1 LLVRRLTA
9 GGLSFCCALMI
20 GLGMLASP
28 ARSTS
33 AVDVDVVLS
42 TLPLPPNV
50 DPPTQAS
57 LTEGLPLKKLT
68 LGKPVAGG
76 NLRSGFGIRRHPI
89 LLSSKMHTGVDWAAR
104 LGAPILSAGGG
115 TVILAEWAAGY
126 GRRVEIQHADGVVT
140 AYSHMSRFST
150 DIEPGTHVRQ
160 GQVIGFVGS
169 TGLSTGPHLHFEVL
183 VNGYFVDPM
192 DIYAPGGVRVAARVQ
207 KKASPANGRT
217 AMAPA
222 EQVAALAVSAPP
234 LAQPAPK
241 LVRLAEHTP
250 TRRIAAA
257 SLKSAEKWAEHDRRM
272 TAIQSKITAS
282 TLMIM
287 R

>member
-1 LLVRRLTA
+1 
-9 GGLSFCCALMI
+9 M
-20 GLGMLASP
+20 
-28 ARSTS
+28 
-33 AVDVDVVLS
+33 
-42 TLPLPPNV
+42 
-50 DPPTQAS
+50 
-57 LTEGLPLKKLT
+57 EGLPLKKLT
-68 LGKPVAGG
+68 LGKPVADG

-104 LGAPILSAGGG
+104 LGAPILSAGEG

-150 DIEPGTHVRQ
+150 DIEPGAQVRH

-192 DIYAPGGVRVAARVQ
+192 DIYALGGGRVAARVQ
-207 KKASPANGRT
+207 KKASPTSGRT
-217 AMAPA
+217 DTAPA
-222 EQVAALAVSAPP
+222 EQIAALAGSAAP
-234 LAQPAPK
+234 LAQPARKP
-241 LVRLAEHTP
+241 VRLAERTT

-257 SLKSAEKWAEHDRRM
+257 SLKPAEKWAEHDQRM
-272 TAIQSKITAS
+272 RAIQSKITAS